1 MSDEELADSL
11 SRHCTVSAGAAVA
24 PSLAS
29 LSPDLLV
36 LISGLLP
43 GAAALSLAACSST
56 FRDAALSEAS
66 WRERLERE
74 MGFSPEGVALWP
86 ARAGRNPLVDA
97 FLYLHLKH
105 EALEGELLGAP
116 RPVRAPGWSGCVD
129 LRLVME
135 LSNPFAAPTWTF
147 FAAPGAAAPWAAGG
161 GEMPLSAEAQ
171 VLCSSF
177 EDGRGRSLRVLS
189 FAAEA
194 PPGARWLPPT
204 AQPAG
209 LLSHGWVWLAA
220 LEGDAHEEGYTSAR
234 GAPAVTAVPLHAAP
248 SGRSGQ
254 LTVLSEVRLRVDGVV
269 WAAASSAGELALE
282 VLQATDVAA
291 VREAAGAEPCHI
303 LQPLDDAIAASERE
317 GVAMPSM
324 HAQAHGAEE
333 QAEAKDLPGVYERCP
348 HSLPCVLFPA
358 NPPARLSFTTL
369 RRATCVVAL

>member
-1 MSDEELADSL
+1 MSDEELTDSL

-97 FLYLHLKH
+97 FLYPHLKH

-135 LSNPFAAPTWTF
+135 LSNPFAA
-147 FAAPGAAAPWAAGG
+147 
-161 GEMPLSAEAQ
+161 
-171 VLCSSF
+171 
-177 EDGRGRSLRVLS
+177 
-189 FAAEA
+189 EA

-209 LLSHGWVWLAA
+209 LLSHGW
-220 LEGDAHEEGYTSAR
+220 
-234 GAPAVTAVPLHAAP
+234 
-248 SGRSGQ
+248 